1 MTDSLRR
8 LNRALLAALA
18 LVALAL
24 GYWGLVRRE
33 SLLARNDN
41 PRRVLEEQR
50 IQRGQILDRHGVPLT
65 AAEVEPESRVVTR
78 RYLYPS
84 AAPVVGYYSL
94 QYGVGGIEAAYDDLL
109 RGNTAL
115 TPGERL
121 LNQWLH
127 RSQAGGEVRLTI
139 DVGVQQAVQ
148 AALASHSGAAVVLT
162 VPDGDILA
170 IGSQPTFDPN
180 TLEENW
186 ESLAADDAAPLLNR
200 ATQGLYQPGTALQS
214 VVLGAALNSGLLDP
228 SQPWQ
233 GDLSVTLSGGVL
245 PCAGA
250 AVDVD
255 TIARA
260 YLQACPA
267 PFQAI
272 GRQLNARRLSA
283 ALTDFGLLDAPAFA
297 LPTAAADLPTPLE
310 ETDAALTAIGQ
321 SELTVSPL
329 QMAMVAGA
337 LADQGRVPALRLVE
351 ATRTPGGGWQPEA
364 PAGNPRGTIS
374 PESIEEVDSLMRRAV
389 ANGTARGAALPD
401 QVVYGH
407 TGLALSGPE
416 GNLNA
421 WFIGFVRLD
430 SGRSIAAAV
439 LIEDAQDANTAAQIG
454 GQVLQAA
461 LQAVHFSG

>member
-33 SLLARNDN
+33 SLLTRDDN

-65 AAEVEPESRVVTR
+65 TAEIEPESRVVTR
-78 RYLYPS
+78 YYPHP
-84 AAPVVGYYSL
+84 AVAPVVGYYSL
-94 QYGVGGIEAAYDDLL
+94 QYGVGGIEAEYDDLL
-109 RGNTAL
+109 RGNTTL

-121 LNQWLH
+121 FNQWLH
-127 RSQAGGEVRLTI
+127 RSQAGGDVRLTI
-139 DVGVQQAVQ
+139 DVDVQQAVQ
-148 AALASHSGAAVVLT
+148 AALAGHSGAAVVLT
-162 VPDGDILA
+162 VPEGEVLA

-180 TLEENW
+180 TLEQNW
-186 ESLAADDAAPLLNR
+186 EDLAVDDAAPLLNR

-214 VVLGAALNSGLLDP
+214 IVLGAALNTNLLDP

-233 GDLSVTLSGGVL
+233 GELSAVVDGGTL
-245 PCAGA
+245 PCVGA
-250 AVDVD
+250 VEEVD
-255 TIARA
+255 TITQA

-283 ALTDFGLLDAPAFA
+283 ALTDFGLLDAPAFS
-297 LPTAAADLPTPLE
+297 LPTAALDQSTPLE
-310 ETDAALTAIGQ
+310 EMDAALTAIGQ

-337 LADQGRVPALRLVE
+337 LANQGRIPALRLVE
-351 ATRTPGGGWQPEA
+351 ATRTPEDGWQTEA
-364 PAGNPRGTIS
+364 PTGNPRGTIS
-374 PESIEEVDSLMRRAV
+374 PESVEEVTNLMRRAV
-389 ANGTARGAALPD
+389 TNGGARAAGLPD
-401 QVVYGH
+401 RVVYGH
-407 TGLALSGPE
+407 TGLALAGPE
-416 GNLNA
+416 GSLNI
-421 WFIGFVRLD
+421 WFIGFVHLD
-430 SGRSIAAAV
+430 TERSIAVAV
-439 LIEDAQDANTAAQIG
+439 LIEDSRDANAAAEIG
-454 GQVLQAA
+454 GQALQAA
-461 LQAVHFSG
+461 LQADS

>member
-8 LNRALLAALA
+8 LNRAMLAALA

-24 GYWGLVRRE
+24 GYWGLVRRG
-33 SLLARNDN
+33 SLEARDDN

-50 IQRGQILDRHGVPLT
+50 IQRGQILDRHGTPLT
-65 AAEVEPESRVVTR
+65 TAEVEAESRVVTR
-78 RYLYPS
+78 EYPYP
-84 AAPVVGYYSL
+84 AVAPVVGYYSL

-127 RSQAGGEVRLTI
+127 RSQAGGDIRLTI
-139 DVGVQQAVQ
+139 DLGVQQAVQ
-148 AALASHSGAAVVLT
+148 AALAGHKGAAVVLR
-162 VPDGDILA
+162 VPDGEVLA

-180 TLEENW
+180 TLGENW
-186 ESLAADDAAPLLNR
+186 DSLAADDAAPLLNR

-214 VVLGAALNSGLLDP
+214 IVLGAALNTGLLTP

-233 GDLSVTLSGGVL
+233 GDLSVVVGGGTL
-245 PCAGA
+245 PCVGA
-250 AVDVD
+250 TEGVD
-255 TIARA
+255 TIAQA

-272 GRQLNARRLSA
+272 GRQLNARRLGA
-283 ALTDFGLLDAPAFA
+283 ALTDFGLLDAPAFS
-297 LPTAAADLPTPLE
+297 LPTAAPDLSIPPE
-310 ETDAALTAIGQ
+310 EMDAALTAIGQ

-337 LADQGRVPALRLVE
+337 MANQGRVPALRLVE
-351 ATRTPGGGWQPEA
+351 ATRTPGKAWRLETA
-364 PAGNPRGTIS
+364 SGNPRGTIS

-389 ANGTARGAALPD
+389 MSGDARGAALPD
-401 QVVYGH
+401 HLVYGH
-407 TGLALSGPE
+407 TGLALAGPE
-416 GNLNA
+416 GSLNA

-430 SGRSIAAAV
+430 SQRAVAVAV
-439 LIEDAQDANTAAQIG
+439 LIEDIRDPQEASTAAEIG
-454 GQVLQAA
+454 GQALLAA
-461 LQAVHFSG
+461 LEADL